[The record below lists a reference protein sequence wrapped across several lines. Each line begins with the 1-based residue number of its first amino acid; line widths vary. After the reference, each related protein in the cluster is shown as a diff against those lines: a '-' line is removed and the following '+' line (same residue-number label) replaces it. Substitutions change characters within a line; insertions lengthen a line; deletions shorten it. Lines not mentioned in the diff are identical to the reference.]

1 MIEDEDIIPEAFFI
15 AFEDSEMVGFANLMH
30 SYLVPDVKTELGTA
44 TFGTKRS
51 HRHHHRE
58 NMLALK
64 VREVAYAKA
73 HGYKTIRAEIDAEN
87 PWIL

>member
-1 MIEDEDIIPEAFFI
+1 MIEDKDIIPEAFFI

-51 HRHHHRE
+51 HRHHHR
-58 NMLALK
+58 
-64 VREVAYAKA
+64 
-73 HGYKTIRAEIDAEN
+73 
-87 PWIL
+87 